1 VEARITPTAA
11 PTTLWQRLRVV
22 LEMIKIEHTLFA
34 MPFALMGAL
43 LAARG
48 IPSGRQILWIVVA
61 MVAARSAAMAFNR
74 LVDRHFDAANPR
86 TKMRAIPAGLVSVP
100 FVVGFTVVASALLIL
115 ASVMLN
121 PLAAWLSPV
130 ALGIVFFYSLT
141 KRFTAWSHAFLGI
154 ALSIAPIGAWIA
166 VAGTLAWTP
175 LLLGGA
181 VVCWLIGFD
190 VIYALQDVDFDKG
203 AGLHSLPVRY
213 GPTNAL
219 RIAHVS
225 HALMVALLIA
235 TGISAGL
242 GFWYYLGVGI
252 AATLIATEHA
262 IIRPDDLRRL
272 NVAFFNLN
280 IAISAELLLLTA
292 LDLFL

>member
-1 VEARITPTAA
+1 MAARMTA
-11 PTTLWQRLRVV
+11 PVPPKTLWQRLRVV

-48 IPSGRQILWIVVA
+48 IPSAGKIFWIIVA
-61 MVAARSAAMAFNR
+61 MVGARSAAMAFNR
-74 LVDRHFDAANPR
+74 LVDRDFDAANPR
-86 TKMRAIPAGLVSVP
+86 TKMRALPAGLVSVP
-100 FVVGFTVVASALLIL
+100 FVVGFTIASSALLVL
-115 ASVMLN
+115 AAVMLN

-130 ALGIVFFYSLT
+130 ALAIVFFYSLT
-141 KRFTAWSHAFLGI
+141 KRFTAWSHLFLGI

-166 VAGTLAWTP
+166 VAGSLTWTP
-175 LLLGGA
+175 LLLGAA

-190 VIYALQDVDFDKG
+190 VIYALQDVEFDRG

-213 GPTNAL
+213 GPETAL
-219 RIAHVS
+219 RIARKAHG
-225 HALMVALLIA
+225 LMIPLLFGV
-235 TGISAGL
+235 GISADLGL
-242 GFWYYLGVGI
+242 WYYAGVLVAAVLI
-252 AATLIATEHA
+252 AAEHI

-280 IAISAELLLLTA
+280 IAVSSGLLLATA
-292 LDLFL
+292 LDIFL

>member
-1 VEARITPTAA
+1 MTAPATPG
-11 PTTLWQRLRVV
+11 TLWQRLRVV

-48 IPSGRQILWIVVA
+48 LPTGRQIFWIVVA
-61 MVAARSAAMAFNR
+61 MVGARSAAMAFNR

-100 FVVGFTVVASALLIL
+100 FVVGFTIVSSALLIL
-115 ASVMLN
+115 AAVMLN

-130 ALGIVFFYSLT
+130 ALSIVFFYSLT
-141 KRFTAWSHAFLGI
+141 KRFTAWSHLFLGI
-154 ALSIAPIGAWIA
+154 ALAIAPVGAWIA
-166 VAGTLAWTP
+166 VAGNLTWTP
-175 LLLGGA
+175 LLLGAA

-190 VIYALQDVDFDKG
+190 VIYALQDVEFDRG

-213 GPTNAL
+213 GPRRAL
-219 RIAHVS
+219 AIGRAAHT
-225 HALMVALLIA
+225 LMIGFLFLLGA
-235 TGISAGL
+235 SAGL
-242 GFWYYLGVGI
+242 GLLYYTGVAL
-252 AATLIATEHA
+252 AATLIAVEHA

-272 NVAFFNLN
+272 NIAFFNLN
-280 IAISAELLLLTA
+280 IAVSTGLLLATA
-292 LDLFL
+292 LDIFL